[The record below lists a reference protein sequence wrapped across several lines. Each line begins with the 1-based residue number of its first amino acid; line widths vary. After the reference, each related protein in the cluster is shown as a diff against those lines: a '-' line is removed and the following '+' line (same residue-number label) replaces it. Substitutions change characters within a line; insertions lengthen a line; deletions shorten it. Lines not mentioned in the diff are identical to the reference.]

1 MFQSVL
7 GYGAYI
13 LISLPASL
21 VANMSRLQVP
31 SHIHNASA
39 EISILLGSSG
49 LLMCLRVQDH

>member
-13 LISLPASL
+13 LVSLPASK

-31 SHIHNASA
+31 SRIHNASA
-39 EISILLGSSG
+39 GTSILLGSSG
-49 LLMCLRVQDH
+49 LLMCSRVQDH